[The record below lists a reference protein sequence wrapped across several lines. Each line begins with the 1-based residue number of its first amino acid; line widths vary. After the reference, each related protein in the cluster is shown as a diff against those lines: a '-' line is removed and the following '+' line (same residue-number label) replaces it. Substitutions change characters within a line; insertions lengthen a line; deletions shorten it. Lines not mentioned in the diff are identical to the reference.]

1 MQVIEAIIS
10 KAATG
15 TTILSNYSRI
25 LDSMSGMF
33 STSMGQDEISAL
45 VKMQLSDMA
54 SWNVKSF
61 AVSGT
66 GSSQPT
72 YSMPSKRSYVMI
84 PDETQIEYAKLLVN
98 KVVDG
103 MTLTAADM
111 EMPQYSAQ

>member
-1 MQVIEAIIS
+1 
-10 KAATG
+10 
-15 TTILSNYSRI
+15 
-25 LDSMSGMF
+25 
-33 STSMGQDEISAL
+33 
-45 VKMQLSDMA
+45 MA

-103 MTLTAADM
+103 MTLTDADM